1 MTNQKNKIKL
11 HINIKNED
19 NTDFFKFDTEVKGLG
34 EAMIAFVGLGDTF
47 RQCMLRGDT
56 EEVKTC
62 SKNQDRF
69 MELLQTNIDKFQ
81 QQIKEQMK

>member
-19 NTDFFKFDTEVKGLG
+19 NTDFFKFDTEVKSPGD
-34 EAMIAFVGLGDTF
+34 AMIAFVGLGDTF
-47 RQCMLRGDT
+47 RQCMLRSDA

-69 MELLQTNIDKFQ
+69 MELLQTNINKFQ